1 MQTQLVEQPPGVC
14 AAEGLLVAAS
24 IKDSLQRTSPCLL
37 AWCQP
42 VRCGPREVRPARA
55 GAGLGFEF
63 GRGLPVL

>member
-42 VRCGPREVRPARA
+42 VRCGPLVRVL
-55 GAGLGFEF
+55 GLDSNSAEGYQSSS
-63 GRGLPVL
+63 